1 MTSRDRPV
9 HPLSIV
15 PQLRIETL
23 DRLLPGDSA
32 ELARE
37 LSAGRSLSTFELA
50 EIVGHADGIPLYI
63 EEFVRAISQYR
74 AAAIDPNRDHIPVTL
89 RDSLMGVLDNL
100 GTGRTVALCASVFGR
115 RFKYVH
121 LRELL
126 ELDDS
131 ELAPAVEALTKAQ
144 ILVQV
149 GEFPDASLEFRH
161 ALLRDTAYHTLL
173 KSERERWHRRVAK
186 LAAAGAP
193 SIEQST
199 PELLATHHSLGGSYK
214 EAVEFWVRAHSQAML
229 RSANVEALGHIRSG
243 LEDCGK
249 LSKEEPVAASHLEL
263 ELLRKL
269 AGPLIAVSGWST
281 PELEDVYDR
290 AGSYAGKSVLK
301 TCNSN
306 WIGAATISIS

>member
-1 MTSRDRPV
+1 M
-9 HPLSIV
+9 
-15 PQLRIETL
+15 
-23 DRLLPGDSA
+23 
-32 ELARE
+32 
-37 LSAGRSLSTFELA
+37 
-50 EIVGHADGIPLYI
+50 
-63 EEFVRAISQYR
+63 
-74 AAAIDPNRDHIPVTL
+74 
-89 RDSLMGVLDNL
+89 
-100 GTGRTVALCASVFGR
+100 FGR
-115 RFKYVH
+115 QFKYVH

-269 AGPLIAVSGWST
+269 LV
-281 PELEDVYDR
+281 R
-290 AGSYAGKSVLK
+290 
-301 TCNSN
+301 
-306 WIGAATISIS
+306 